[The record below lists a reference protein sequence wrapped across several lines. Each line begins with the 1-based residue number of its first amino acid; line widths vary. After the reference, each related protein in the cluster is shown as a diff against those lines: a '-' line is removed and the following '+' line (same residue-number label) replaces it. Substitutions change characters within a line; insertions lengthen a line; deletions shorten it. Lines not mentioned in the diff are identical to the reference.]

1 MEKAPTLRTCD
12 WLVLGLVLLA
22 TASVCIPGIESRD
35 LTGDELGALGRD
47 VGQML
52 DRSIEVHRPEH
63 FSAHLP
69 LAWLARAGFHKLLGA
84 DNAWVWRLHGL
95 LGALL
100 AAALT
105 WFFVRPYSGRAMAA
119 YCGLFVGLCPI
130 LTFHSRDSTN
140 YALDPMTGILLLGAL
155 AAVATAKRGA
165 GFLLA
170 FALMLGSIN
179 DYYFFVS
186 VAVVA
191 ALSPFLVLSAADRRG
206 TARALLLGW
215 GLYLAGVA
223 LPAWEFLKRLKGVDF
238 ASLFS
243 RHADPAEGPAGAIV
257 EHLEPQLRAFG
268 LAYLEGY
275 EAVPYAAE
283 LGSEVGFWLLL
294 ITSTLGLLSRCPLR
308 RSAALLVAG
317 SALLLISFAVVFQN
331 HTGRSFPVFPRNYL
345 TLLPGLAVLWIGC
358 FHEFMGKRWG
368 RPAIFALLL
377 LVGLVSTRQALN
389 VSDSRLRLMKH
400 MNDFAEPSD
409 TLISEVNLKLRV
421 DHLNFAEVGGDY
433 CLSNDAP
440 LPERFWL
447 WTLKG
452 SRDAPTPT
460 PTYCPDTPIDGYQVR
475 LSAEADIPPHDRDT
489 NSHLGPIRVYLFERS
504 SSSEAVAAPPWTL
517 LLDDRPLSGAK
528 NAHVSAFWADA
539 SGGLVASYDGP
550 FAPSIHLGPAP
561 PSATHFTLR
570 VRADG
575 LPEWIRKTRLS
586 PDDESIM
593 HFDDYLLATNPIRP
607 EIRFPLWALGSPWLH
622 VLRQSLLWVIAL
634 SLQAVVLAALWR
646 AGGPWCRRTWARIRP
661 R

>member
-1 MEKAPTLRTCD
+1 LRRRD
-12 WLVLGLVLLA
+12 WLGLGLVLLA
-22 TASVCIPGIESRD
+22 TASVCIPGMEIRD
-35 LTGDELGALGRD
+35 LTGDELGALGSD
-47 VGQML
+47 IEQML

-69 LAWLARAGFHKLLGA
+69 LAWLARAGFHELLGTA
-84 DNAWVWRLHGL
+84 DVWVWRLHGV

-100 AAALT
+100 AATLT
-105 WFFVRPYSGRAMAA
+105 WFFVRRYNGRTMAA
-119 YCGLFVGLCPI
+119 FCGLFVGLCPI

-165 GFLLA
+165 GILLA

-179 DYYFFVS
+179 DYYFFIS

-191 ALSPFLVLSAADRRG
+191 VVSPFLVFSSADRRG
-206 TARALLLGW
+206 TTRALLLGW
-215 GLYLAGVA
+215 GVYLAGVA
-223 LPAWEFLKRLKGVDF
+223 LPAWEFLKRLDGVDF

-257 EHLEPQLRAFG
+257 ENLEPQLRAFG

-283 LGSEVGFWLLL
+283 LGCAVGFWLLL
-294 ITSTLGLLSRCPLR
+294 ITSALGLLSRCPLR

-345 TLLPGLAVLWIGC
+345 TLLPGLAVLWIGS
-358 FHEFMGKRWG
+358 FDEFLGKRWG
-368 RPAIFALLL
+368 RPAILALLL
-377 LVGLVSTRQALN
+377 LAGLVSARQTLN
-389 VSDSRLRLMKH
+389 VSDSRLRLVEH
-400 MNDFAEPSD
+400 MNDLAEPSD
-409 TLISEVNLKLRV
+409 TLLSEVNLRLRV
-421 DHLNFAEVGGDY
+421 DPSNFAEASGNY
-433 CLSNDAP
+433 CLSSDAP

-447 WTLKG
+447 WTPKG

-460 PTYCPDTPIDGYQVR
+460 SCPDTPVDGYAMR
-475 LSAEADIPPHDRDT
+475 LSVEADIPPHDRDT
-489 NSHLGPIRVYLFERS
+489 NSHLGPIRLYLFDRTGSGET
-504 SSSEAVAAPPWTL
+504 VATPPWTL

-528 NAHVSAFWADA
+528 DAQVSAFWADV
-539 SGGLVASYDGP
+539 SGGLITGYDGP
-550 FAPSIHLGPAP
+550 FAASIDLGPAP

-570 VRADG
+570 VRAG
-575 LPEWIRKTRLS
+575 RLPEWIRKTRLS
-586 PDDESIM
+586 PDDESIV
-593 HFDDYLLATNPIRP
+593 HVENYLLATNPIRP
-607 EIRFPLWALGSPWLH
+607 EIRFPLWALGNPWLH

-634 SLQAVVLAALWR
+634 SLQAVVLVALWR
-646 AGGPWCRRTWARIRP
+646 TGPWFRRTWDRLRT